1 MSFMIKVYGVGCR
14 YFEGKEASSHLGDR
28 KLSCMDNLRMEGT
41 YPRRLD
47 KTTLEKYNAEST
59 FA

>member
-1 MSFMIKVYGVGCR
+1 MELVVDILKAK
-14 YFEGKEASSHLGDR
+14 EEASSHLGDR
-28 KLSCMDNLRMEGT
+28 KLSFQMDHLKMEGT

-47 KTTLEKYNAEST
+47 KTTLEKHNADST